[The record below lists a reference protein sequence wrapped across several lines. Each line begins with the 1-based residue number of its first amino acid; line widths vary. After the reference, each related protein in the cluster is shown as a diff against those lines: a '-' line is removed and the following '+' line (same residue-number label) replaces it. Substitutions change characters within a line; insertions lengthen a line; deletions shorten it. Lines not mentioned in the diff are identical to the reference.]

1 MADDRQNRGPRIDG
15 VLDTAQFS
23 HSHSH
28 RMVDRKE
35 NTNMKIPKFKN
46 ESEEANWLYA
56 HRKEIEAFKGKPI
69 QDKKG
74 KLMTPAGIAAAYI
87 AKQTCSVSLRLATT
101 DIELAKTQAGKKGLG
116 YQTYLKSLIH
126 QALDSQ

>member
-1 MADDRQNRGPRIDG
+1 MADDRQNRGPEIDS

-56 HRKEIEAFKGKPI
+56 HRKEIEAFKGKPLRG
-69 QDKKG
+69 KNG
-74 KLMTPAGIAAAYI
+74 KLMTPAEIATAYI
-87 AKQTCSVSLRLATT
+87 AKQTRPVTLRLATV
-101 DIELAKTQAGKKGLG
+101 DIERAKVQAEKAGLG

-126 QALDSQ
+126 QALKA